1 MKQNNIG
8 RTISIIVPVLNE
20 EEHIGKLLDY
30 LIQNCASHTN
40 IKEILI
46 VDGGSTDQTVGLAY
60 GLGAKVLHTGRG
72 RAKQM
77 NYGACCASGELLYF
91 LHADTLPPQN
101 FDTFILNANNE
112 GFDAGCFRMRFD
124 SNNWALKLF
133 AWFSK
138 VNHRICRGGD
148 QSLFITRRLF
158 QKSQGFNE
166 DYIIYEDNEFIGRL
180 YKMTNF
186 KILPQRVQTSARK
199 YEEIGWLRLQYHFG
213 VIHLK
218 KFMGAPP
225 GALYDYYRRK
235 VAS

>member
-1 MKQNNIG
+1 MKQNKP

-20 EEHIGKLLDY
+20 EEHIGKLLDH
-30 LIQNCASHTN
+30 LAKNCASSGN
-40 IKEILI
+40 IEEILI
-46 VDGGSTDQTVGLAY
+46 VDGGSTDRTAAVALD
-60 GLGAKVLHTGRG
+60 LGAKILPAEKG

-77 NYGACCASGELLYF
+77 NYGAQHARGDLFYF
-91 LHADTLPPQN
+91 LHADTLPPKN
-101 FDTFILNANNE
+101 FDNFILKAKEE

-133 AWFSK
+133 AWFTK

-148 QSLFITRRLF
+148 QSLFISRSLF
-158 QKSQGFNE
+158 QKSLGFDEN
-166 DYIIYEDNEFIGRL
+166 YIIYEDNEFIGRL
-180 YKMTNF
+180 YKITNF

-199 YEEIGWLRLQYHFG
+199 YEKNGWLRLQYHFG